1 MHSMTIITTAD
12 QPAWLIRRGR
22 KDEAEALL
30 AFWKSAAATPSVTD
44 TVPDIQ
50 RVIAANSALL
60 LLAEIDNRIAGSIIG
75 TFDGWRGHIYRLAV
89 HPEYRGRGL
98 ALELVRQIEEW
109 LKLQGARR
117 LIPLVEKDHADAMG
131 FWKAAGYTFDPRI
144 VRHFKNL

>member
-1 MHSMTIITTAD
+1 MHSMTIMAIAD

-22 KDEAEALL
+22 NDEAEALL
-30 AFWKSAAATPSVTD
+30 DFWRSAAATPSVTD

-50 RVIAANSALL
+50 RVIAADSALL

-89 HPEYRGRGL
+89 HLEYRRRGL

-131 FWKAAGYTFDPRI
+131 FWMAAGYTFDPR
-144 VRHFKNL
+144 